1 MAYKGTRTTTGV
13 LATRLCASLLV
24 AAALVLAMS
33 AFAYAADDG
42 EPTGRANGNASA
54 VEGNGGAAL
63 AGGEEAS
70 VCTVTFGEAGSIK
83 VAKGGTVAAEDIPN
97 PGKTEVDYFGLTADA
112 NFLGW
117 KASYSSDLSKRSVYP
132 WRIGLYDAPEN
143 DPDVSKNLEGIF
155 SSSTV
160 VEGDVNLQPVYAV
173 PLYRVDV
180 SIQDST
186 GSSSSYPPTNLAI
199 PAGRDYSVSDSPS
212 FQKYAEQY
220 LGGTEDRVFEGYYR
234 LKDGSSLGEPYDV
247 QAPVKADENICAV
260 FKGSNAD
267 VEIPVAGDAG
277 VKAQGTLNGS
287 NIPDGATVALS
298 AAELTSGTAYDELV
312 AAMGSGTFAGVF
324 EVNLSADGIALH
336 EGFGSLM
343 LSFPV
348 GEEANG
354 HWVTVWHRLNDGH
367 LLSNRVIAKD
377 GMATITVTSLSAFA
391 LEVGELA
398 EDPAPIDPADTT
410 PVASVKP
417 VPSAAPLASTGDPLS
432 VSGVVMLGLAVVVC
446 AGIAVFA
453 ARTLAGKRK

>member
-1 MAYKGTRTTTGV
+1 MVFKGTGAPANE
-13 LATRLCASLLV
+13 LAARLCTSLFI
-24 AAALVLAMS
+24 AAMMVLAMGT
-33 AFAYAADDG
+33 FAYAADG
-42 EPTGRANGNASA
+42 
-54 VEGNGGAAL
+54 GGAAGS
-63 AGGEEAS
+63 AGEDVSAADNNDAS
-70 VCTVTFGEAGSIK
+70 VLADGEDPSTYTVTFGETGSLK
-83 VAKGGTVAAEDIPN
+83 VAKGSTVSAEDIPN
-97 PGKTEVDYFGLTADA
+97 PGKAEWDCFGLIADVD
-112 NFLGW
+112 FLGW
-117 KASYSSDLSKRSVYP
+117 QWSASSDPSARNAYM
-132 WRIGLYDAPEN
+132 WRVGLYDSPKD
-143 DPDVSKNLEGIF
+143 DPSISERIKRLF

-160 VEGDVNLQPVYAV
+160 IERDVRLLPVYAI
-173 PLYRVDV
+173 PAYRVDI

-199 PAGRDYSVSDSPS
+199 PAGRGYSVSDSPTY
-212 FQKYAEQY
+212 QKYAEQY
-220 LGGTEDRVFEGYYR
+220 LGETGDRVFKGYYR
-234 LKDGSSLGEPYDV
+234 LKEDSSLGEPYDV
-247 QAPVKADENICAV
+247 KAPVKADENICAV
-260 FKGSNAD
+260 FEGSNSD
-267 VEIPVAGDAG
+267 VEIPVTGNAG

-287 NIPDGATVALS
+287 NITDGATVALS
-298 AAELTSGTAYDELV
+298 AAELTSGAAYDELV
-312 AAMGSGTFAGVF
+312 AAMGPGTFAGVF

-377 GMATITVTSLSAFA
+377 GMVTITVTSLSAFA

-398 EDPAPIDPADTT
+398 EDPAPIDPADTK

-453 ARTLAGKRK
+453 ARTLAGKQK

>member
-13 LATRLCASLLV
+13 LATRLCTSLLV

-42 EPTGRANGNASA
+42 
-54 VEGNGGAAL
+54 GAAGSAGEDVSAADNNDASVL
-63 AGGEEAS
+63 ADGEEPS
-70 VCTVTFGEAGSIK
+70 TYTVTFGETGSVK
-83 VAKGGTVAAEDIPN
+83 VAKGGTVSAGDIPN
-97 PGKTEVDYFGLTADA
+97 PGKTEWDYFGMMAEVD
-112 NFLGW
+112 FLGW
-117 KASYSSDLSKRSVYP
+117 QWSTSSDPSARHAYV
-132 WRIGLYDAPEN
+132 WRVGLYDSPKD
-143 DPDVSKNLEGIF
+143 DPSISDRVESLF
-155 SSSTV
+155 SSSTIINR
-160 VEGDVNLQPVYAV
+160 DVRLLPVYAI
-173 PLYRVDV
+173 PLYRVDI

-186 GSSSSYPPTNLAI
+186 GSSSSYPPTNLGI
-199 PAGRDYSVSDSPS
+199 PAGRGYSVSDSPT
-212 FQKYAEQY
+212 FQTYAEQY
-220 LGGTEDRVFEGYYR
+220 LGGTEDRIFEGYYR
-234 LKDGSSLGEPYDV
+234 FGEDLNLAGSYDV
-247 QAPVKADENICAV
+247 NEPVTADENICAV

-377 GMATITVTSLSAFA
+377 GMVTITVTSLSAFA

>member
-1 MAYKGTRTTTGV
+1 MAYKGTRTTTGM
-13 LATRLCASLLV
+13 LATRLCTSLLV
-24 AAALVLAMS
+24 AAAMVLAMS

-42 EPTGRANGNASA
+42 EPTGRANGNASVA
-54 VEGNGGAAL
+54 EDNGGAAL

-83 VAKGGTVAAEDIPN
+83 VAKGGTVSAGDIPN
-97 PGKTEVDYFGLTADA
+97 PGKTEWDYFGMMAEVD
-112 NFLGW
+112 FLGW
-117 KASYSSDLSKRSVYP
+117 QWSTSSDPSARHAYV
-132 WRIGLYDAPEN
+132 WRVGLYDSPKD
-143 DPDVSKNLEGIF
+143 DPSISDRVESLF
-155 SSSTV
+155 SSSTIINR
-160 VEGDVNLQPVYAV
+160 DVRLLPVYAI
-173 PLYRVDV
+173 PLFRVDV

-186 GSSSSYPPTNLAI
+186 GSSSSYPPTNLGI
-199 PAGRDYSVSDSPS
+199 PAGRGYSVSDSPT
-212 FQKYAEQY
+212 FQTYAEQY
-220 LGGTEDRVFEGYYR
+220 LGGTEDRIFEGYYR
-234 LKDGSSLGEPYDV
+234 FGEDLNLAGSYDV
-247 QAPVKADENICAV
+247 NEPVTADENICAL
-260 FKGSNAD
+260 FKGSNTD

-354 HWVTVWHRLNDGH
+354 HWVTVWHRLNDGR

-453 ARTLAGKRK
+453 ARALAGKRK